1 MGRVFLLIVC
11 ATMVTYAAMILLQGP
26 FIAGAWMAGLDT
38 TRGFWLTIAGSV
50 AGTIGG
56 TLTSPFLVIGLAL
69 LYYDARIREEGFDVQ
84 LALGALDASPDT
96 ARG

>member
-1 MGRVFLLIVC
+1 
-11 ATMVTYAAMILLQGP
+11 
-26 FIAGAWMAGLDT
+26 
-38 TRGFWLTIAGSV
+38 
-50 AGTIGG
+50 
-56 TLTSPFLVIGLAL
+56 VIGLAL